1 MMVKHNFITK
11 VLLRD
16 GDKELSKDL
25 KVRLMSMRIELGK
38 VRKQLEEDL
47 QEAVKE
53 LTPKG
58 YQELIMKE
66 NKTEEDK
73 AQVEAW
79 NKQINEEYNA
89 YVDKRG
95 KEEVQIDTTLSE
107 DEFAQIIEV
116 NAGNDVEINGTKL
129 NAADFLE
136 VLYSLFVA
144 KCNKR
149 GLCRLYIALLFYQH
163 E

>member
-1 MMVKHNFITK
+1 MMIKHNFITK

-25 KVRLMSMRIELGK
+25 KVKLMSMRIELGK

-66 NKTEEDK
+66 DKTEEDK

-144 KCNKR
+144 
-149 GLCRLYIALLFYQH
+149 
-163 E
+163 

>member
-1 MMVKHNFITK
+1 MMIKHNFITK

-25 KVRLMSMRIELGK
+25 KVKLMGIRIELGK
-38 VRKQLEEDL
+38 IRKQLEEDL

-66 NKTEEDK
+66 DKTEEDK

-144 KCNKR
+144 
-149 GLCRLYIALLFYQH
+149 
-163 E
+163 

>member
-1 MMVKHNFITK
+1 MMIKHNFITK

-73 AQVEAW
+73 AQVEVW

-107 DEFAQIIEV
+107 DDFAQIIEV

-144 KCNKR
+144 
-149 GLCRLYIALLFYQH
+149 
-163 E
+163 

>member
-53 LTPKG
+53 LTPKS

-107 DEFAQIIEV
+107 DDFAQIIEV

-144 KCNKR
+144 
-149 GLCRLYIALLFYQH
+149 
-163 E
+163 

>member
-1 MMVKHNFITK
+1 MTANEMMVKHNFITK

-47 QEAVKE
+47 QEAAKE

-107 DEFAQIIEV
+107 DDFAQIIEV

-144 KCNKR
+144 
-149 GLCRLYIALLFYQH
+149 
-163 E
+163 

>member
-1 MMVKHNFITK
+1 MMIKHNFITK

-107 DEFAQIIEV
+107 DDFAQIIEV
-116 NAGNDVEINGTKL
+116 NAGSDVEINGTKL

-144 KCNKR
+144 
-149 GLCRLYIALLFYQH
+149 
-163 E
+163 

>member
-47 QEAVKE
+47 QEAVRE

-144 KCNKR
+144 
-149 GLCRLYIALLFYQH
+149 
-163 E
+163 

>member
-1 MMVKHNFITK
+1 MTINELMVKHNFITK

-16 GDKELSKDL
+16 GDKELDRDL
-25 KVRLMSMRIELGK
+25 KVKLMNLRIKLGK
-38 VRKQLEEDL
+38 VRKELEEDL
-47 QEAVKE
+47 QEVVRQ
-53 LTPKG
+53 LTPEG
-58 YQELIMKE
+58 YQELITKE
-66 NKTEEDK
+66 NKTDEDK

-95 KEEVQIDTTLSE
+95 KEEVDIDTSISE
-107 DEFAQIIEV
+107 DEFSQIIEV
-116 NAGNDVEINGTKL
+116 NAGNDVEINGQKL

-144 KCNKR
+144 
-149 GLCRLYIALLFYQH
+149 
-163 E
+163 

>member
-16 GDKELSKDL
+16 RDKELSKDL

-107 DEFAQIIEV
+107 DDFAQIIEV

-144 KCNKR
+144 
-149 GLCRLYIALLFYQH
+149 
-163 E
+163 

>member
-1 MMVKHNFITK
+1 MMIKHNFITK

-38 VRKQLEEDL
+38 IRKQLEEDL

-66 NKTEEDK
+66 DKTEEDK

-107 DEFAQIIEV
+107 DDFAQIIEV

-144 KCNKR
+144 
-149 GLCRLYIALLFYQH
+149 
-163 E
+163 

>member
-1 MMVKHNFITK
+1 MMIKHNFITK

-25 KVRLMSMRIELGK
+25 KVRLMSMRIELGR

-107 DEFAQIIEV
+107 DDFAQIIEV

-144 KCNKR
+144 
-149 GLCRLYIALLFYQH
+149 
-163 E
+163 

>member
-95 KEEVQIDTTLSE
+95 KEEVQIDTTLSK
-107 DEFAQIIEV
+107 DDFAQIIEV

-144 KCNKR
+144 
-149 GLCRLYIALLFYQH
+149 
-163 E
+163 

>member
-1 MMVKHNFITK
+1 MTLNELMIKHNFITK

-47 QEAVKE
+47 QEAVRE

-107 DEFAQIIEV
+107 DDFAQIIEV

-144 KCNKR
+144 
-149 GLCRLYIALLFYQH
+149 
-163 E
+163 

>member
-11 VLLRD
+11 VVLRD

-25 KVRLMSMRIELGK
+25 KVKLMGMRIELGK
-38 VRKQLEEDL
+38 IRKQLEEDL

-66 NKTEEDK
+66 DKTEEDK

-95 KEEVQIDTTLSE
+95 KEEVQIDTTLSK

-144 KCNKR
+144 
-149 GLCRLYIALLFYQH
+149 
-163 E
+163 

>member
-1 MMVKHNFITK
+1 MMIKHNFITK

-107 DEFAQIIEV
+107 DDFAQIIEV

-136 VLYSLFVA
+136 VFYSLFVA
-144 KCNKR
+144 
-149 GLCRLYIALLFYQH
+149 
-163 E
+163 

>member
-95 KEEVQIDTTLSE
+95 KEEVQINTTLSE
-107 DEFAQIIEV
+107 DDFAQIIEV

-144 KCNKR
+144 
-149 GLCRLYIALLFYQH
+149 
-163 E
+163 

>member
-25 KVRLMSMRIELGK
+25 KVKLMGIRIELGK
-38 VRKQLEEDL
+38 IRKQLEEDL

-66 NKTEEDK
+66 DKTEEDK

-144 KCNKR
+144 
-149 GLCRLYIALLFYQH
+149 
-163 E
+163 

>member
-1 MMVKHNFITK
+1 MTLNELMIKHNFVTK
-11 VLLRD
+11 ILLRD
-16 GDKELSKDL
+16 GDKELSRDL
-25 KVRLMSMRIELGK
+25 KVKLMGMRIKLGK
-38 VRKQLEEDL
+38 VRKELEEDL
-47 QEAVKE
+47 QEVVKE
-53 LTPKG
+53 LTPED
-58 YQELIMKE
+58 YQELVMKE

-95 KEEVQIDTTLSE
+95 KEEIQIDTALSE

-144 KCNKR
+144 
-149 GLCRLYIALLFYQH
+149 
-163 E
+163 

>member
-1 MMVKHNFITK
+1 MTINEVMIKHNFITK

-25 KVRLMSMRIELGK
+25 KVKLMTMRIKLGK
-38 VRKQLEEDL
+38 IRRDLEDDL
-47 QEAVKE
+47 QEAVKG
-53 LTPKG
+53 LTPDG
-58 YQELIMKE
+58 YRELSMKLD
-66 NKTEEDK
+66 KTEEDK

-95 KEEVQIDTTLSE
+95 KEEIDIDATITE
-107 DEFAQIIEV
+107 DEFTEIIEV
-116 NAGNDVEINGTKL
+116 NAGNDTEVNGTKL
-129 NAADFLE
+129 SAADFLE

-144 KCNKR
+144 
-149 GLCRLYIALLFYQH
+149 
-163 E
+163 

>member
-58 YQELIMKE
+58 YQELIMKK

-144 KCNKR
+144 
-149 GLCRLYIALLFYQH
+149 
-163 E
+163 

>member
-16 GDKELSKDL
+16 GDRELGKDL
-25 KVRLMSMRIELGK
+25 KVKLMSMRIELGK
-38 VRKQLEEDL
+38 RRRQLEEDL

-53 LTPKG
+53 LTPTG
-58 YQELIMKE
+58 YQELAMKE
-66 NKTEEDK
+66 DKTEEDK

-95 KEEVQIDTTLSE
+95 KEEVEMDTSLSE
-107 DEFAQIIEV
+107 EDFAQIIEV

-129 NAADFLE
+129 NAGDFLE

-144 KCNKR
+144 
-149 GLCRLYIALLFYQH
+149 
-163 E
+163 

>member
-38 VRKQLEEDL
+38 IRKQLEEDL

-107 DEFAQIIEV
+107 DDFAQIIEV

-144 KCNKR
+144 
-149 GLCRLYIALLFYQH
+149 
-163 E
+163 

>member
-58 YQELIMKE
+58 YQELVMKE

-107 DEFAQIIEV
+107 DDFAQIIEV

-144 KCNKR
+144 
-149 GLCRLYIALLFYQH
+149 
-163 E
+163 

>member
-107 DEFAQIIEV
+107 DDFAQSIEV

-144 KCNKR
+144 
-149 GLCRLYIALLFYQH
+149 
-163 E
+163 

>member
-1 MMVKHNFITK
+1 MTINEVMVRHNFITK
-11 VLLRD
+11 ILLRD

-25 KVRLMSMRIELGK
+25 KVKLMTMRIKLGK
-38 VRKQLEEDL
+38 IRKELEEDL
-47 QEAVKE
+47 QEVVKT
-53 LTPKG
+53 LTPEG
-58 YQELIMKE
+58 YQELAMKSD
-66 NKTEEDK
+66 KTEEET

-95 KEEVQIDTTLSE
+95 KEEVDIDTSISE
-107 DEFAQIIEV
+107 DEFSQIIEV
-116 NAGNDVEINGTKL
+116 NAGNDVEINGQKL

-144 KCNKR
+144 
-149 GLCRLYIALLFYQH
+149 
-163 E
+163 

>member
-25 KVRLMSMRIELGK
+25 KVKLMSMRIELGK

-66 NKTEEDK
+66 DKTEEDK

-116 NAGNDVEINGTKL
+116 NAGNDFEINGTKL

-144 KCNKR
+144 
-149 GLCRLYIALLFYQH
+149 
-163 E
+163 

>member
-1 MMVKHNFITK
+1 MTINELMVKHNFITK

-16 GDKELSKDL
+16 GNKELDRDL
-25 KVRLMSMRIELGK
+25 KVKLMNLRIKLGK
-38 VRKQLEEDL
+38 VRKELEEDL
-47 QEAVKE
+47 QEVVKQ
-53 LTPKG
+53 LTPEG
-58 YQELIMKE
+58 YQELITKE
-66 NKTEEDK
+66 NKTDGDK

-95 KEEVQIDTTLSE
+95 KEEVDIDTSISE
-107 DEFAQIIEV
+107 DEFSQIIEV
-116 NAGNDVEINGTKL
+116 NAGNDVEINGQKL

-144 KCNKR
+144 
-149 GLCRLYIALLFYQH
+149 
-163 E
+163 

>member
-1 MMVKHNFITK
+1 MMIKHNFITK

-25 KVRLMSMRIELGK
+25 KVKLMGMRIELGK
-38 VRKQLEEDL
+38 IRKQLEGDL

-66 NKTEEDK
+66 DKTEEDK

-144 KCNKR
+144 
-149 GLCRLYIALLFYQH
+149 
-163 E
+163 

>member
-1 MMVKHNFITK
+1 MTVNEMMVKHNFITK

-25 KVRLMSMRIELGK
+25 KVKLMSMRIKLGK
-38 VRKQLEEDL
+38 VRKELEEDL
-47 QEAVKE
+47 QEVVKN
-53 LTPKG
+53 LTPSG
-58 YQELIMKE
+58 YQELIMKID
-66 NKTEEDK
+66 KTEEDK

-107 DEFAQIIEV
+107 DDFAQIIEV

-144 KCNKR
+144 
-149 GLCRLYIALLFYQH
+149 
-163 E
+163 

>member
-1 MMVKHNFITK
+1 MTVNEVMIKHNFITK

-16 GDKELSKDL
+16 GDRELSKDL
-25 KVRLMSMRIELGK
+25 KVKLMSMRIKLGK
-38 VRKQLEEDL
+38 VRKELEEDL
-47 QEAVKE
+47 QEVVKN
-53 LTPKG
+53 LTPSG
-58 YQELIMKE
+58 YQELIMKID
-66 NKTEEDK
+66 KTEEDK

-144 KCNKR
+144 
-149 GLCRLYIALLFYQH
+149 
-163 E
+163 

>member
-1 MMVKHNFITK
+1 MMIKHNFITK

-58 YQELIMKE
+58 YQELIMKG

-73 AQVEAW
+73 AQVEVW

-107 DEFAQIIEV
+107 DDFAQIIEV

-144 KCNKR
+144 
-149 GLCRLYIALLFYQH
+149 
-163 E
+163 

>member
-25 KVRLMSMRIELGK
+25 KVKLMSTRIELGK

-66 NKTEEDK
+66 DKTEEDK

-144 KCNKR
+144 
-149 GLCRLYIALLFYQH
+149 
-163 E
+163 

>member
-25 KVRLMSMRIELGK
+25 KVRLMSIRIELGK

-107 DEFAQIIEV
+107 DDFAQIIEV

-144 KCNKR
+144 
-149 GLCRLYIALLFYQH
+149 
-163 E
+163 

>member
-38 VRKQLEEDL
+38 IRKQLEEDL

-66 NKTEEDK
+66 DKTEEDK

-144 KCNKR
+144 
-149 GLCRLYIALLFYQH
+149 
-163 E
+163 